1 MAVPIDGVLTLV
13 GLAQEALY
21 GTYGSGTITPP
32 IHLYDLVNGGDSAG
46 SGNSYPT
53 VNTNCFPNPTTRIGV
68 LFAQTTST
76 DSAFD
81 FILGT
86 VEVSISTTITIIS
99 GGQTYTQTKT
109 LDGNTNTTFTF
120 NISNNTGTA
129 NIYIDSSSPSQ
140 IVNVDLRYCSL
151 VYFNAPIFLDVESLQ
166 LAGSPNLTSLN
177 ITDLVWL
184 KYLYVFA
191 TGITSLDPTNCVR
204 LILLNIQTT
213 PMTSIDLSN
222 NINLQNLQNSSGNIL
237 SPVLPASIIVYQ
249 SATGVTSLDI
259 SLNTAFLDLD
269 IRSSALSSASVDDL
283 YTQLNS
289 HGLSNG
295 DLDARFQTNTR
306 TSASNTARAALVTKG
321 WDISD

>member
-1 MAVPIDGVLTLV
+1 MAVPSSGVLTLE
-13 GLAQEALY
+13 GIAQEALY
-21 GTYGSGTITPP
+21 GTYGSGTITAP
-32 IHLYDLVNGGDSAG
+32 IHMYDLVNGGNSAG

-53 VNTNCFPNPTTRIGV
+53 VNTACIPNPTTRNGV

-81 FILGT
+81 FTLGT
-86 VEVSISTTITIIS
+86 VEVAIDTTIVIVS

-109 LDGNTNTTFTF
+109 LDGNNNTTFTF

-129 NIYIDSSSPSQ
+129 NIYIDSASVPE

-151 VYFNAPIFLDVESLQ
+151 VFFDATIFSDLESLH
-166 LAGSPNLTSLN
+166 LAGSSNLTYLN
-177 ITDLVWL
+177 ITNLVWL

-191 TGITSLDPTNCVR
+191 TGLTSLDPTSCVR

-222 NINLQNLQNSSGNIL
+222 NVNLTILSNTSGNIL
-237 SPVLPASIIVYQ
+237 SPVLPASIISYE
-249 SATGVTSLDI
+249 SAPGVTSLDI
-259 SLNTAFLDLD
+259 SSNTAIINLD

-283 YTQLNS
+283 YIQLNS

-295 DLDARFQTNTR
+295 DLDARFQTNAR
-306 TSASNTARAALVTKG
+306 TSASNTARAALITKG
-321 WDISD
+321 WSISD

>member
-1 MAVPIDGVLTLV
+1 MAVPTSGVLTML

-21 GTYGSGTITPP
+21 GTYGSGTITSP
-32 IHLYDLVNGGDSAG
+32 IHMYDLVNGGNSAG

-53 VNTNCFPNPTTRIGV
+53 VNTGCIPNPTNRNGV

-86 VEVSISTTITIIS
+86 VGVAISTTIVIVS

-129 NIYIDSSSPSQ
+129 NIYIDSASAPQ
-140 IVNVDLRYCSL
+140 LVNVDLRYCSL
-151 VYFNAPIFLDVESLQ
+151 VFFDAPIFPSVESLH
-166 LAGSPNLTSLN
+166 LAGSANLTYLN
-177 ITDLVWL
+177 ITSLGWL

-191 TGITSLDPTNCVR
+191 TGLTSLDPTSCVE

-222 NINLQNLQNSSGNIL
+222 NVNLTIFTNLSGNIL
-237 SPVLPASIIVYQ
+237 SPVLPASVIFVELSQ
-249 SATGVTSLDI
+249 GVTSLDI
-259 SLNTAFLDLD
+259 SLNTEILYLYFE
-269 IRSSALSSASVDDL
+269 SSALSSASVDDV
-283 YTQLNS
+283 YIQLNL

-295 DLDARFQTNTR
+295 DLRARFQTNTR
-306 TSASNTARAALVTKG
+306 TSASNTARAALITKG
-321 WDISD
+321 WDIFD